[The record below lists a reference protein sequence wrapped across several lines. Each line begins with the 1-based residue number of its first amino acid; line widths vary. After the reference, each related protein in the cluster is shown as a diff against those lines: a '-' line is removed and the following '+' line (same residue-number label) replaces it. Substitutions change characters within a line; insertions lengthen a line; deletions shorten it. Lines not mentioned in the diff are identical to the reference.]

1 MKRRRFLQILAST
14 ALPAFRGHAAETARW
29 QGIALG
35 ADCAVDLDGPGA
47 AAALAALP
55 ERLRDIERQFS
66 LYDPTSDLSLLNAT
80 GRLAVASPEMRAILA
95 LCDDLHRATAGRF
108 DPTVQP
114 LWRALAE
121 GHDTRAA
128 CAAIG
133 WNQVSLDG
141 EIRLG
146 AGQALTLNGIAQGF
160 AADLVR
166 ADLTRAGFTH
176 ALVNLG
182 EFASL
187 GGPWQIGLA
196 DPQWGLMATRP
207 LTGTSIATS
216 SPAATLVGGQS
227 HILDPFGGVPQWSTV
242 SVEADSA
249 ALADG
254 LSTALCLCS
263 ARDAIAMRERFSGVH
278 AITLISRDGDLTTL

>member
-1 MKRRRFLQILAST
+1 MKRRRFLQILA
-14 ALPAFRGHAAETARW
+14 AAVPACAAGPAHAARW
-29 QGIALG
+29 QGVALG
-35 ADCAVDLDGPGA
+35 ADCAVELEGPGA
-47 AAALAALP
+47 EAALAALP
-55 ERLRDIERQFS
+55 GRLRDIEGLFS
-66 LYDPTSDLSLLNAT
+66 LYDPVSDLARLNTA
-80 GRLAVASPEMRAILA
+80 GRLVAPRPEMRAILA

-108 DPTVQP
+108 DPSVQP

-121 GHDTRAA
+121 GGDTGAA
-128 CAAIG
+128 RAAIG
-133 WNQVSLDG
+133 WHRIVLEGD
-141 EIRLG
+141 IRLA

-166 ADLTRAGFTH
+166 DELARAGFTH

-187 GGPWQIGLA
+187 GGPWQIGVA
-196 DPQWGLMATRP
+196 DPALGLVTTRS
-207 LTGTSIATS
+207 LTGTAIATS

-227 HILDPFGGVPQWSTV
+227 HILDPFGGLPQWATV

-254 LSTALCLCS
+254 LSTALCL
-263 ARDAIAMRERFSGVH
+263 ADLKAAQAIRKTFPGVRG
-278 AITLISRDGDLTTL
+278 ITLVAEDGDLTTL